1 MTAHPTVDV
10 VLAAILNRYVDL
22 PRKTMDALAQEIVT
36 AVLKHLHETG
46 ALSVPPE
53 DIARHADA
61 LADPHNATP

>member
-10 VLAAILNRYVDL
+10 VLAALLNRYVTL
-22 PRKTMDALAQEIVT
+22 PREEMDALTREIVT
-36 AVLKHLHETG
+36 AVLKHLHDTG

-61 LADPHNATP
+61 LTDPHNATP